1 MQLFFKESGQGQPII
16 ILHGLFGLL
25 DNWTTIA
32 KYLSEKYRIILV
44 DQRNHGRSPHTDD
57 FNYQL
62 MADDL
67 KEFILEHQIENP
79 IIIGHSM
86 GGKVAMT
93 FAVQNPN
100 MLQKLVV
107 VDIAPKDYP
116 VHHDAILDGLFAIKL
131 DQLTSRNEAD
141 EILAKYVPEFDT
153 RQFLLKNLYRKEDMS
168 FAWRIN
174 LPVLAREIE
183 NIGKGFGDNYSFEK
197 PTLFIRGLKSNY
209 IKEKDFER
217 IHSIFTD
224 CKIDTI
230 ENAGHWVHAETP
242 KEFLE
247 SLGRFLL
254 YFKTL

>member
-1 MQLFFKESGQGQPII
+1 MKLFFKESGQGQPVI

-32 KYLSEKYRIILV
+32 KVLTEKYHVYLV
-44 DQRNHGRSPHTDD
+44 DQRNHGRSPHSDE
-57 FNYQL
+57 FSYQL

-67 KEFILEHQIENP
+67 KEFIEENHIENP

-86 GGKVAMT
+86 GGKVAML
-93 FAVQNPN
+93 FATQHPE

-116 VHHDAILDGLFAIKL
+116 VHHDSILEGLFAIDLTKL
-131 DQLTSRNEAD
+131 SSRNEAD
-141 EILAKYVPEFDT
+141 TILGQYVPEFDT
-153 RQFLLKNLYRKEDMS
+153 RQFLLKNLYRNEDMS

-183 NIGKGFGDNYSFEK
+183 NIGKGLPAGATFSK

-209 IKEKDFER
+209 IKEKDFEP
-217 IHSIFTD
+217 IKAIFKQ
-224 CKIDTI
+224 CEIETI
-230 ENAGHWVHAETP
+230 NEAGHWVHAEAP
-242 KEFLE
+242 KQFLE
-247 SLGRFLL
+247 SLERFL
-254 YFKTL
+254 